1 MLYRSALKYLV
12 NWKNSSKRKPLIIR
26 GARQVGKTQL
36 VKNFSCEFRQYIE
49 INFDETPEKGDFFRN
64 NTVQE
69 TIKLIEVDC
78 GFKIINGETLIFL
91 DEIQAVPDVLPML
104 RYFYEKVPDL
114 HVIAAGSLLEFLLA
128 DHEFSMPVGRI
139 EYFFLGPLSFDE
151 FLKNLNETLL
161 LEYLHSFDFSKKIPE
176 SIHQKTI
183 SYLKTFFIIGGMP
196 EAVDTWLKTDDF
208 IQTQKIHA
216 SILQTYEDDFGKY
229 RKNINPEI
237 LRTTLKRMP
246 SLVGGKVRYT
256 NIDRHIAPSALNT
269 AIKALAQARIIT
281 QIFHSAGNGI
291 PLGSQINYKKFKPLL
306 VDIGIYSFSLSLR
319 LTDIHPDEN
328 LIMINKGALSEQFVG
343 QELIYDIPSFI
354 KPELFYWHREKK
366 GSAAEIDYLCQKGQ
380 AIIPVEVKA
389 GKTGSLRSLHTFAAS
404 RKSKIGVRFNLDTP
418 SIVNVSTTI
427 NNIGKADY
435 KLISL
440 PLYFAGQ
447 FKRILNALHD

>member
-1 MLYRSALKYLV
+1 MLYRTALKYLL

-36 VKNFSCEFRQYIE
+36 VKNFSSEFRQYIE
-49 INFDETPEKGDFFRN
+49 INFDETPEKGDFFKN

-78 GFKIINGETLIFL
+78 GFKIVKGEALLFL
-91 DEIQAVPDVLPML
+91 DEIQAVSEVLPML
-104 RYFYEKVPDL
+104 RYFYEKIPDL

-139 EYFFLGPLSFDE
+139 EYYFLGPLSFDE
-151 FLKNLNETLL
+151 FLKNSNETLL
-161 LEYLHSFDFSKKIPE
+161 LEYLHSFNFSKPIPE

-183 SYLKTFFIIGGMP
+183 NYLKTFFIIGGMP

-216 SILQTYEDDFGKY
+216 SILQTYDDDFGKY
-229 RKNINPEI
+229 RKRMNPEF

-246 SLVGGKVRYT
+246 SLVGAKVRYS
-256 NIDRHIAPSALNT
+256 NIDRHIAPSALNA
-269 AIKALAQARIIT
+269 AIKALAKARIIT
-281 QIFHSAGNGI
+281 QIFHSSGNGI
-291 PLGSQINYKKFKPLL
+291 PLGAQINYKKFKPLL
-306 VDIGIYSFSLSLR
+306 VDIGIYSFSLSLK
-319 LTDIHPDEN
+319 LTDIHRDEN
-328 LIMINKGALSEQFVG
+328 IIMINKGALSEQFVG
-343 QELIYDIPSFI
+343 QELLHTIPAFI

-380 AIIPVEVKA
+380 TIVPIEVKA
-389 GKTGSLRSLHTFAAS
+389 GRTGSLRSLHTFTAS
-404 RKSKIGVRFNLDTP
+404 KKSKIGVRFNLDTP
-418 SIVNVSTTI
+418 SIVNVDTQI
-427 NNIGKADY
+427 NNIGRAEY

-440 PLYFAGQ
+440 PLYLTGQ
-447 FKRILNALHD
+447 ISRILKNI